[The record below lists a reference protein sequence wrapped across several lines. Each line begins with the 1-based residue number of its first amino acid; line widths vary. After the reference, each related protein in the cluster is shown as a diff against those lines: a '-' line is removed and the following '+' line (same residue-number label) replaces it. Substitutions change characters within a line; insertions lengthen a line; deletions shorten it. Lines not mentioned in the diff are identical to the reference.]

1 MTFSRSRDR
10 QPLKAASKVATKK
23 QETWVVGILCC
34 LLHSDAETYSV
45 DIVSSDDD
53 AKSVRSVKSAMS
65 VDDEG
70 PTTPPRKRY
79 AIRSVSVVHEAHR
92 CLSQVV

>member
-1 MTFSRSRDR
+1 MTFSRSQDR

-23 QETWVVGILCC
+23 QETWVVSILCC

-45 DIVSSDDD
+45 ESDDD

-65 VDDEG
+65 INDEG

-79 AIRSVSVVHEAHR
+79 AIRSVLVVHEAHR